1 MYLTPTRRTALARLA
16 MLGLAPLLAP
26 LNAAAQAPSA
36 TAASFPSRP
45 IRIVVPFNAG
55 SGADTSSRFYGDL
68 LGKLLGQTVVVENR
82 PGASGVVAVQ
92 AVKAAAADGYTLL
105 MASNSPMTVN
115 PVVMKNLPYDPIKDF
130 RPVVGVSKGPVAFVV
145 RAESPYKTIKDLLD
159 ATKKSGQP
167 LAMGNYS
174 AGYELVG
181 AWLGTVGG
189 VAITPIP
196 YKGGALMMTDIIG
209 GQLTVGAIDS
219 SGALPLVRDKRLR
232 ALAVTSDQRDPALP
246 DVPTMKESGFAEFET
261 YVWAS
266 FFVRTDTPDDVT
278 QKLVDSFKK
287 VMANPEG
294 RAYQASQPGALLDL
308 GPAELRAFVAAEY
321 ERFKRIAQAAGIEPR

>member
-1 MYLTPTRRTALARLA
+1 MPLTRRPLNALAALA
-16 MLGLAPLLAP
+16 TLSFLGLVPLLA
-26 LNAAAQAPSA
+26 AAQ
-36 TAASFPSRP
+36 TAASYPSRP

-68 LGKLLGQTVVVENR
+68 LAKLLGQAVVVENR

-130 RPVVGVSKGPVAFVV
+130 RPLVGVSKGPVAFVV
-145 RAESPYKTIKDLLD
+145 RAESPYKTIRDLLD
-159 ATKKSGQP
+159 ASKKSGLP

-209 GQLTVGAIDS
+209 GQLTTGAIDS
-219 SGALPLVRDKRLR
+219 SGALPLIRDKRLR
-232 ALAVTSDQRDPALP
+232 ALAVTSDHRDPALP
-246 DVPTMKESGFAEFET
+246 DVPTMKESGFPDFET

-266 FFVRTDTPDDVT
+266 FFVRADTPDDVT
-278 QKLVDSFKK
+278 QKLVDGFKK
-287 VMANPEG
+287 VMSSPEG
-294 RAYQASQPGALLDL
+294 RAYQASQPGMLLDL
-308 GPAELRAFVAAEY
+308 GPAELRAFVAAEF